1 MNIKLCCGSHWLSNI
16 LSQESFWKSLFP
28 SLDVCL
34 TSEGGKKTRC
44 FPNEAGIADFQSHPP
59 LISDVS
65 SQNGRREAGRLCL
78 QLISIN
84 HRPSGSHLPVSC
96 RGKLS
101 AAGEVLPSLMLP
113 NSECPLCPHQAQPH
127 LSHFCSTFYLSG
139 EHSVLIRPQ
148 MAQFLGDHFGKS
160 LGVNFATSMAVKSD
174 WKISQKNIQGGWRS
188 WIEHMLN
195 KNYYIFIFNNL
206 KISTIWPRL
215 STCPL
220 FHGNILVTI
229 CAQVWFPIYVR
240 GSLQWIMCPRDSWGL
255 IALLASTADPRLSKH
270 FLRKPHRDSSPLTC
284 SMIKSFATTTKI
296 LQT

>member
-1 MNIKLCCGSHWLSNI
+1 MGKLLALKQLLSEFDSSAFPFHPEKVRKVRLLGEHKTLLWI
-16 LSQESFWKSLFP
+16 TLVEQHLVSRKFLKVTVSLTRRLSDLIGWQ
-28 SLDVCL
+28 
-34 TSEGGKKTRC
+34 KTRC

-139 EHSVLIRPQ
+139 EHCVLIRPQ

-174 WKISQKNIQGGWRS
+174 
-188 WIEHMLN
+188 
-195 KNYYIFIFNNL
+195 
-206 KISTIWPRL
+206 
-215 STCPL
+215 
-220 FHGNILVTI
+220 
-229 CAQVWFPIYVR
+229 
-240 GSLQWIMCPRDSWGL
+240 
-255 IALLASTADPRLSKH
+255 
-270 FLRKPHRDSSPLTC
+270 
-284 SMIKSFATTTKI
+284 
-296 LQT
+296 

>member
-1 MNIKLCCGSHWLSNI
+1 MGKLLALKQLLSEFDSTAFSFHPEKVRKVRLLGEHKTLLWI
-16 LSQESFWKSLFP
+16 TLVEQHFVSRKFLKVTVSLTRRLSDLIGWQRTK
-28 SLDVCL
+28 
-34 TSEGGKKTRC
+34 C

-174 WKISQKNIQGGWRS
+174 
-188 WIEHMLN
+188 
-195 KNYYIFIFNNL
+195 
-206 KISTIWPRL
+206 
-215 STCPL
+215 
-220 FHGNILVTI
+220 
-229 CAQVWFPIYVR
+229 
-240 GSLQWIMCPRDSWGL
+240 
-255 IALLASTADPRLSKH
+255 
-270 FLRKPHRDSSPLTC
+270 
-284 SMIKSFATTTKI
+284 
-296 LQT
+296 

>member
-1 MNIKLCCGSHWLSNI
+1 MGKLLALKQLLSEFDSTAFSFHPEKVRKVRLLREHKTLLWI
-16 LSQESFWKSLFP
+16 TLVEQHFVSRKFLKVTVSLTRRLSDLIGWQRTK
-28 SLDVCL
+28 
-34 TSEGGKKTRC
+34 C

-65 SQNGRREAGRLCL
+65 SQNGMQEAGRLCL

-127 LSHFCSTFYLSG
+127 LSHFCSTVYLSG

-174 WKISQKNIQGGWRS
+174 
-188 WIEHMLN
+188 
-195 KNYYIFIFNNL
+195 
-206 KISTIWPRL
+206 
-215 STCPL
+215 
-220 FHGNILVTI
+220 
-229 CAQVWFPIYVR
+229 
-240 GSLQWIMCPRDSWGL
+240 
-255 IALLASTADPRLSKH
+255 
-270 FLRKPHRDSSPLTC
+270 
-284 SMIKSFATTTKI
+284 
-296 LQT
+296 